1 MLNCMSVTCARQPR
15 WFRSDVAGKM
25 MSHEEAEARDG
36 AAAAAASQRKN
47 VYTAELLG

>member
-15 WFRSDVAGKM
+15 WFSSVVASKM
-25 MSHEEAEARDG
+25 MSHERTQVQDG

-47 VYTAELLG
+47 VYMAELLG